1 MSGSTPTV
9 TLEITV
15 LPTARATGSV
25 EGQGVRLRVIARD
38 GVTKLPVAVTGL
50 RVLARAPRSAV
61 PTAYAQNQLTVVRT
75 GEWTADLVL
84 GVPARW
90 RFRAECTG
98 PRAAAVETTYTVA
111 TSAVLQPEPP
121 DVVVV
126 TPEGEVITTPDGAA
140 LTARRVDRLAGLG
153 TLAANDLLLSVRG
166 GVAGTVTRDAFV
178 AATLAAL
185 DPSDVAAL
193 LGLPA
198 ADFSRGANAAVL
210 TYL

>member
-1 MSGSTPTV
+1 
-9 TLEITV
+9 
-15 LPTARATGSV
+15 
-25 EGQGVRLRVIARD
+25 
-38 GVTKLPVAVTGL
+38 
-50 RVLARAPRSAV
+50 
-61 PTAYAQNQLTVVRT
+61 
-75 GEWTADLVL
+75 
-84 GVPARW
+84 
-90 RFRAECTG
+90 
-98 PRAAAVETTYTVA
+98 
-111 TSAVLQPEPP
+111 VLQPEPP